1 MTEPTNI
8 YSVDKLIEQA
18 RQLAADYKRMTDK
31 PLPGVSNE
39 IAEHDAERLL
49 QLKLCKDR
57 SKGFDAERLSA
68 NKGPRR
74 VQIKARTIFN
84 DNYRGQRLGQL
95 KLDKQWDSVV
105 LVLMDE
111 DYQPFEI
118 FEATREDMLAHLDDN
133 SNRMKRGA
141 MSVAKF
147 RNIATLIWTLEDGLD
162 DSAWHHYTV

>member
-1 MTEPTNI
+1 MSSPTSP

-18 RQLAADYKRMTDK
+18 RQLAADFKKMTGK

-39 IAEHDAERLL
+39 IAEHDACKLL
-49 QLKLCKDR
+49 ALKLHKENSDGYDAIR
-57 SKGFDAERLSA
+57 VSGF
-68 NKGPRR
+68 GPKKI
-74 VQIKARTIFN
+74 QIKARAIFN

-95 KLDKQWDSVV
+95 KLDKDWDSVV

-111 DYQPFEI
+111 NYQAFDI
-118 FEATREDMLAHLDDN
+118 FEATRGDILDNLNNN

-147 RNIATLIWTLEDGLD
+147 RNIATLVWTKENGSNA
-162 DSAWHHYTV
+162 SAWPDKFDD